1 MARRK
6 PAYTTEA
13 MSRRRHESEMDAVR
27 QTSITEKKKALMPEA
42 PVPCLKERCW
52 CYGTHCRKNREM
64 CNAYF

>member
-13 MSRRRHESEMDAVR
+13 MSRRRHEAEMEAVR
-27 QTSITEKKKALMPEA
+27 QTSITENKKALIPEA

-52 CYGTHCRKNREM
+52 CYGTHCHKNREM